1 MWESSCLSY
10 PGLASACV
18 QRFFF
23 FCEIGKNAG
32 HGSFTL
38 FTGSWMKISLAA
50 AVQSNWAT
58 LSQMSS
64 VTDSPF
70 PGSGPP
76 CSIEQEALAKL
87 NRPQAKVSAVLDL
100 DNWAQRAHILS
111 SLPNRCAPCLDAS
124 VWQIRS
130 VKSHPILCVSVF
142 EPLTLC
148 L

>member
-1 MWESSCLSY
+1 MGVQLPFLPRSCLC
-10 PGLASACV
+10 LCTKV
-18 QRFFF
+18 
-23 FCEIGKNAG
+23 FCEIGTNAG

-38 FTGSWMKISLAA
+38 SLGSWMKISWTA
-50 AVQSNWAT
+50 AVQSNRAT

-70 PGSGPP
+70 PASGPP
-76 CSIEQEALAKL
+76 CSIEQEVLAKL
-87 NRPQAKVSAVLDL
+87 NRPQAKLSTVLDL
-100 DNWAQRAHILS
+100 EVWAQRAHILS
-111 SLPNRCAPCLDAS
+111 SLPNRRAPCLDVS

-142 EPLTLC
+142 EPLTPC